1 MEYLGGVGGRRP
13 TKITS
18 PVGKKS
24 STSRVAAEGQL
35 LDTVGTRGGKLATKW
50 RVRRLSDCTGWE
62 TADREKEATLSMGCC
77 TVPRSSRC
85 DLAIS
90 TSERL
95 PIKRDEDTG
104 RGRQSAQK
112 GEKEGG
118 KERKKDD
125 YHPREG
131 R

>member
-13 TKITS
+13 TKTTS
-18 PVGKKS
+18 PVGKKYG
-24 STSRVAAEGQL
+24 TSRVAAEGQL
-35 LDTVGTRGGKLATKW
+35 LAPVGTLGGKLATKC

-62 TADREKEATLSMGCC
+62 TTDREKEATLSMGCC
-77 TVPRSSRC
+77 AVPRSSRC

-90 TSERL
+90 RSERL

-104 RGRQSAQK
+104 RERQSAQK